1 MKLVHVDQGDNF
13 QHGDRIQDMKHSKVV
28 SNDNNTNLLLK
39 KLGMS
44 HMTRP
49 ETWIFRIYATP
60 IGGLLDSLCS
70 NNL

>member
-1 MKLVHVDQGDNF
+1 MKLVHVDQKDNF
-13 QHGDRIQDMKHSKVV
+13 QHGDRIQDMKYSKVV

-49 ETWIFRIYATP
+49 ETWIF
-60 IGGLLDSLCS
+60 
-70 NNL
+70 